1 MSRSIRLRL
10 IGGGVCLV
18 LAGAAFY
25 GWVLRSHQAANPLAG
40 STVSL
45 QPHVWLMLLAAAL
58 KFAAVMLLGTAA
70 IDCVC
75 PWFRSPLKHHSEDR
89 DAALRE

>member
-1 MSRSIRLRL
+1 MRL

-25 GWVLRSHQAANPLAG
+25 GWVLGSHQAENAPPG

-45 QPHVWLMLLAAAL
+45 QPHVWLMQLAVAS

-70 IDCVC
+70 IDWVG
-75 PWFRSPLKHHSEDR
+75 PWFRRHLKHHSEDR